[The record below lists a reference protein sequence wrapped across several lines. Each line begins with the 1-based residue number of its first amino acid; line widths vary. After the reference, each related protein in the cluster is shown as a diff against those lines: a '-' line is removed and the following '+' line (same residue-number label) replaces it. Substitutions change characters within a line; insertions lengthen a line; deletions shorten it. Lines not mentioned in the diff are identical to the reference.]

1 MRGREIREKRDKGGE
16 KMKKVFFISLLF
28 IFWFILVP
36 WALLVFEMN
45 KRIRRGEKNWP
56 TGIEKPLRK

>member
-1 MRGREIREKRDKGGE
+1 MSVRVREPYYLVRAGSYLSLHEKGE

-36 WALLVFEMN
+36 WASLVFEMN
-45 KRIRRGEKNWP
+45 KIIRRS
-56 TGIEKPLRK
+56 

>member
-1 MRGREIREKRDKGGE
+1 MRGHEIREKTDERGE
-16 KMKKVFFISLLF
+16 KMKNVLFILLLF

-45 KRIRRGEKNWP
+45 KIIRRS
-56 TGIEKPLRK
+56 